1 MFISCS
7 HGGADNIIREVSAT
21 FPDKNV
27 RTLIGGLHLYNKTDE
42 EKILALAD
50 EIRSTGISTGFTG
63 HCTGDHAFDL
73 LKGALGESVHKLQA
87 GLLMEFC

>member
-27 RTLIGGLHLYNKTDE
+27 RALIGGLHLYNKTDE
-42 EKILALAD
+42 EILARAD
-50 EIRSTGISTGFTG
+50 GIRSTGISTVFTG
-63 HCTGDHAFDL
+63 HCTGDHAFEL

-87 GLLMEFC
+87 GLLMEF